1 MRACGNAH
9 GGTAADTVRS
19 RWYGREQLGAAEAR
33 ATSRSQKDAD

>member
-1 MRACGNAH
+1 VHRCGDAY

-33 ATSRSQKDAD
+33 ATSCGKKDAD